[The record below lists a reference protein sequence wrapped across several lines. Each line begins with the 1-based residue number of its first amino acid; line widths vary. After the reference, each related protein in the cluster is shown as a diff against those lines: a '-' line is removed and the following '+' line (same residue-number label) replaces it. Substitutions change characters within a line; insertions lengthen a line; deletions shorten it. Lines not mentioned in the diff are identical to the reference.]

1 MVNGPE
7 KAYGLDWITEFE
19 NGTYYHKAEPR
30 HATLAITETSIERMR
45 VIKQI
50 CGYTQILMN
59 KLFYCLI
66 QNPNV
71 GK

>member
-7 KAYGLDWITEFE
+7 KIYGLDWITEFE

-45 VIKQI
+45 VNIKNMMS
-50 CGYTQILMN
+50 YT
-59 KLFYCLI
+59 
-66 QNPNV
+66 
-71 GK
+71 

>member
-7 KAYGLDWITEFE
+7 KTYGLDWITEFE

-45 VIKQI
+45 VNIKKYVGI
-50 CGYTQILMN
+50 CI
-59 KLFYCLI
+59 FS
-66 QNPNV
+66 
-71 GK
+71 

>member
-45 VIKQI
+45 VSIEI
-50 CGYTQILMN
+50 MSYTYFDDQSSCQHDS
-59 KLFYCLI
+59 KSE
-66 QNPNV
+66 
-71 GK
+71 